1 MGLDSPLVRSV
12 ASLHLDMIELAYV
25 MRARTIEQ
33 YDDCKYVDF
42 LDQNVGPYLLVRKE
56 SQTWHSLIKKTI
68 TECDSTV
75 FAASQEFKG
84 IAIVHCNS
92 LDSISVTGIYMA

>member
-42 LDQNVGPYLLVRKE
+42 LDQNVGPYLCEKRE
-56 SQTWHSLIKKTI
+56 SVMAFINKK
-68 TECDSTV
+68 
-75 FAASQEFKG
+75 KNN
-84 IAIVHCNS
+84 H
-92 LDSISVTGIYMA
+92 